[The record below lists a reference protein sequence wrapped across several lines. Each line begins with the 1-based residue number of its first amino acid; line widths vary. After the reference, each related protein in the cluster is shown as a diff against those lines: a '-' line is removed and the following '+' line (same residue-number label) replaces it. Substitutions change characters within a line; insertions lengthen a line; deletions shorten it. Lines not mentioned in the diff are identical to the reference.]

1 MNAMKNAAHL
11 AILAVWVVLGLVFSL
26 KTLFIPA
33 LFPIVLFWAWFGG
46 YAAFTSFL
54 TNQFKNPL
62 SALAVHGLTFLGLNL
77 LPKAMPF
84 GILRVGMDLL
94 FK

>member
-11 AILAVWVVLGLVFSL
+11 AILAVWVVLGVLFSL
-26 KTLFIPA
+26 KTLFLPA
-33 LFPIVLFWAWFGG
+33 LLPIVLFWAWFGG

-54 TNQFKNPL
+54 SNQFKHPL
-62 SALAVHGLTFLGLNL
+62 SAIAVHALTFLGLNL

-84 GILRVGMDLL
+84 GLLRVGMDLL
-94 FK
+94 F